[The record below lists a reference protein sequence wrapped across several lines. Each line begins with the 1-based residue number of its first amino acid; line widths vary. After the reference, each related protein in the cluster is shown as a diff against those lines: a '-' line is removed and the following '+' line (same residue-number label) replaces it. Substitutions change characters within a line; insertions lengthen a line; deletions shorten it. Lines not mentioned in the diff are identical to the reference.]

1 MIQKVKNNLAM
12 KTLTLITILI
22 FSVFAAM
29 GQADTATVTNNE
41 FETLIEQEEEVGTS
55 VVDTPDTEGDVLSER
70 AINRNVDV
78 EKDTVHVR
86 IGNQNIEIIISDRDT
101 TVKID
106 DADRLHPDIECS
118 KKPKRKFDGHW
129 DGLDFGANLLLKTDY
144 SMYPEGTPEFLEIRP
159 EKSFEVNINLFE
171 YSFGFGQYVGLV
183 TGLGFNFNDYK
194 FKNKY
199 TFKKDENGVLQPYAL
214 PEGDFRKSKLSTVY
228 LTAPLLFEFQIPDNR
243 GEDRLFVAGGV
254 IGGLKLGEH
263 TKYKIGDEKSKDKG
277 DHGIA
282 PLRWGYTA
290 RIGFEDFGI
299 YGTYYNT
306 KLFEDGVGPATS
318 PVTIGVIL
326 SF

>member
-1 MIQKVKNNLAM
+1 
-12 KTLTLITILI
+12 
-22 FSVFAAM
+22 M
-29 GQADTATVTNNE
+29 GQADTAAVTNNE
-41 FETLIEQEEEVGTS
+41 FETLIEQEEGERTS
-55 VVDTPDTEGDVLSER
+55 VSGDSLDAEESKETGSQK
-70 AINRNVDV
+70 NTTK
-78 EKDTVHVR
+78 KDTVHVR
-86 IGNQNIEIIISDRDT
+86 IGNQNIEIITSDRDT
-101 TVKID
+101 KVKID
-106 DADRLHPDIECS
+106 DAEGLPPDIECS
-118 KKPKRKFDGHW
+118 KKRKRKFDGHW
-129 DGLDFGANLLLKTDY
+129 DGLDFGANLLLETDY
-144 SMYPEGTPEFLEIRP
+144 SMYPEGTPEFLETRV
-159 EKSFEVNINLFE
+159 EKSFEFNMNLFE
-171 YSFGFGQYVGLV
+171 YSFGFGQYLGLV

-194 FKNKY
+194 FKNRY
-199 TFKKDENGVLQPYAL
+199 SFKKDENGVLQPYAL

-290 RIGFEDFGI
+290 RIGFDDFGI

-306 KLFEDGVGPATS
+306 KLFEDGVGPATT
-318 PVTIGVIL
+318 PVTIGVTL